1 MLKINYLMF
10 IVKKALTFVLSTS
23 YNLEKRERLYM
34 KLKRLQKMSYFL
46 HIALKILS
54 ISSVI
59 MAIIAVLMKLFSS
72 KNVMINKLES
82 DTIFY
87 FQTELFVGENNLPY
101 VETEEWILVGVAVFS
116 SMILAYLL
124 WTASMIFKDLAA
136 NFTPFSDSTVSRLRR
151 IAILML
157 IYALVPQIIYS
168 ILHTVLIPGYSIN
181 FGLNMSFF
189 FALIFYC
196 LTEIFRYGASLQK
209 ESDETL

>member
-1 MLKINYLMF
+1 MLRINYLTF
-10 IVKKALTFVLSTS
+10 IVKIRLTVMLLTR

-46 HIALKILS
+46 HITLKILS
-54 ISSVI
+54 VSSVV

-87 FQTELFVGENNLPY
+87 FQTEFFSGVDNQQY
-101 VETEEWILVGVAVFS
+101 VQTEEWILVGTAVFS
-116 SMILAYLL
+116 IMLIAWLL

-136 NFTPFSDSTVSRLRR
+136 EFTPFSDVEVNRLRR
-151 IAILML
+151 ISYLLL
-157 IYALVPQIIYS
+157 IYALVPQIVYS
-168 ILHTVLIPGYSIN
+168 VLHTVLIPGYSITL
-181 FGLNMSFF
+181 GLNMSFF

>member
-87 FQTELFVGENNLPY
+87 FQTELFVGENNLP
-101 VETEEWILVGVAVFS
+101 
-116 SMILAYLL
+116 
-124 WTASMIFKDLAA
+124 
-136 NFTPFSDSTVSRLRR
+136 
-151 IAILML
+151 
-157 IYALVPQIIYS
+157 
-168 ILHTVLIPGYSIN
+168 
-181 FGLNMSFF
+181 
-189 FALIFYC
+189 
-196 LTEIFRYGASLQK
+196 
-209 ESDETL
+209 

>member
-136 NFTPFSDSTVSRLRR
+136 NFTPFSDITVSRLRR
-151 IAILML
+151 IAVLML
-157 IYALVPQIIYS
+157 IYALVPQIVY
-168 ILHTVLIPGYSIN
+168 TVLIPGYSIN

>member
-1 MLKINYLMF
+1 
-10 IVKKALTFVLSTS
+10 
-23 YNLEKRERLYM
+23 
-34 KLKRLQKMSYFL
+34 
-46 HIALKILS
+46 
-54 ISSVI
+54 SVI
-59 MAIIAVLMKLFSS
+59 MVISVVLMRLFSS

-87 FQTELFVGENNLPY
+87 FQTELFVGEDNLQF
-101 VETEEWILVGVAVFS
+101 VQTEEWILLGVAAFS
-116 SMILAYLL
+116 SIIIAYLL
-124 WTASMIFKDLAA
+124 WTASMIFKDLAT
-136 NFTPFSDSTVSRLRR
+136 NFTPFSNITVSRLRR
-151 IAILML
+151 IAVLML

-168 ILHTVLIPGYSIN
+168 ILHTVLIPGYSIK

>member
-1 MLKINYLMF
+1 
-10 IVKKALTFVLSTS
+10 
-23 YNLEKRERLYM
+23 M
-34 KLKRLQKMSYFL
+34 KLKRLQKMNYFL
-46 HIALKILS
+46 HITLKILS
-54 ISSVI
+54 VSSVV

-87 FQTELFVGENNLPY
+87 FQTEFFSGVDNQQY
-101 VETEEWILVGVAVFS
+101 VQTEEWILLGTAVFS
-116 SMILAYLL
+116 IMLIAWLL

-136 NFTPFSDSTVSRLRR
+136 EFTPFSDVEVNRLRR
-151 IAILML
+151 ISYLLL
-157 IYALVPQIIYS
+157 IYALVPQIVYS
-168 ILHTVLIPGYSIN
+168 VLHTVLIPGYSITL
-181 FGLNMSFF
+181 GLNMSFF

>member
-101 VETEEWILVGVAVFS
+101 VETEEWI
-116 SMILAYLL
+116 
-124 WTASMIFKDLAA
+124 
-136 NFTPFSDSTVSRLRR
+136 
-151 IAILML
+151 
-157 IYALVPQIIYS
+157 
-168 ILHTVLIPGYSIN
+168 
-181 FGLNMSFF
+181 
-189 FALIFYC
+189 
-196 LTEIFRYGASLQK
+196 
-209 ESDETL
+209 

>member
-1 MLKINYLMF
+1 M
-10 IVKKALTFVLSTS
+10 
-23 YNLEKRERLYM
+23 YM

-59 MAIIAVLMKLFSS
+59 MVISVVLMRLFSD

-87 FQTELFVGENNLPY
+87 FQTELFVGEDNLQF
-101 VETEEWILVGVAVFS
+101 VQTEEWILLGVATFS
-116 SMILAYLL
+116 SIIIAYLL
-124 WTASMIFKDLAA
+124 WTASMIFKDLAT
-136 NFTPFSDSTVSRLRR
+136 NFTPFSNITVSRLRR
-151 IAILML
+151 IAVLML

-168 ILHTVLIPGYSIN
+168 ILHTVLIPGYSIK

>member
-1 MLKINYLMF
+1 MLKINFLMF

-101 VETEEWILVGVAVFS
+101 VEREEWILVGVAVFS

-136 NFTPFSDSTVSRLRR
+136 NFTPFSDIIVSRLRR
-151 IAILML
+151 IAVLML
-157 IYALVPQIIYS
+157 IYALVPQIVYS

-181 FGLNMSFF
+181 LGLNMSFF

>member
-1 MLKINYLMF
+1 
-10 IVKKALTFVLSTS
+10 
-23 YNLEKRERLYM
+23 M

-54 ISSVI
+54 VGSVM
-59 MAIIAVLMKLFSS
+59 MAIMAVLMKLFSS
-72 KNVMINKLES
+72 KNVMMNKLES
-82 DTIFY
+82 DTIFN
-87 FQTELFVGENNLPY
+87 FQTEFFSGADMQRY
-101 VETEEWILVGVAVFS
+101 MQTEEWILVSVAVFS
-116 SMILAYLL
+116 VSLIACLL
-124 WTASMIFKDLAA
+124 WIASMIFKDLAA
-136 NFTPFSDSTVSRLRR
+136 EFAPFSDIEVNRLRR
-151 IAILML
+151 ISYLLL
-157 IYALVPQIIYS
+157 IYALVPQIMYS

>member
-1 MLKINYLMF
+1 
-10 IVKKALTFVLSTS
+10 
-23 YNLEKRERLYM
+23 M

-136 NFTPFSDSTVSRLRR
+136 NFTPFNDITVSRLRR
-151 IAILML
+151 IAVLMI

-181 FGLNMSFF
+181 LGLNMSFF

-196 LTEIFRYGASLQK
+196 LTEIFRYGVSLQK

>member
-1 MLKINYLMF
+1 
-10 IVKKALTFVLSTS
+10 
-23 YNLEKRERLYM
+23 M

-136 NFTPFSDSTVSRLRR
+136 NFTPFSDITVSRLRR
-151 IAILML
+151 IAVLML
-157 IYALVPQIIYS
+157 IYALVPQIVY
-168 ILHTVLIPGYSIN
+168 TVLIPGYSIN

>member
-1 MLKINYLMF
+1 MF
-10 IVKKALTFVLSTS
+10 IVKNRLTVMLLTR

-46 HIALKILS
+46 HITLKILS
-54 ISSVI
+54 VSSVV
-59 MAIIAVLMKLFSS
+59 MVIIAVLMKLFSS

-87 FQTELFVGENNLPY
+87 FQTEFFSGVDNQQY
-101 VETEEWILVGVAVFS
+101 VQTEEWILVGTAVFS
-116 SMILAYLL
+116 IILIALLL

-136 NFTPFSDSTVSRLRR
+136 EFTPFSDVEVNRLRR
-151 IAILML
+151 ISYLLL
-157 IYALVPQIIYS
+157 IYALVPQIVYS
-168 ILHTVLIPGYSIN
+168 VLHTVLIPGYSITL
-181 FGLNMSFF
+181 GLNMSFF

>member
-1 MLKINYLMF
+1 MLKINYLTF
-10 IVKKALTFVLSTS
+10 IVKIRLTVMLLTR

-46 HIALKILS
+46 HITLKILS
-54 ISSVI
+54 VSSVV

-87 FQTELFVGENNLPY
+87 FQTEFFSGVDNQQY
-101 VETEEWILVGVAVFS
+101 VQTEEWILLGTAVFS
-116 SMILAYLL
+116 IMLIAWLL

-136 NFTPFSDSTVSRLRR
+136 EFTPFSDVEVNRLRR
-151 IAILML
+151 ISYLLL
-157 IYALVPQIIYS
+157 IYALVPQIVYS
-168 ILHTVLIPGYSIN
+168 VLHTVLIPGYSITL
-181 FGLNMSFF
+181 GLNMSFF